1 MNQYGTTDKAVEQAV
16 LSACLSASKADKAAI
31 FSSLKAEDFFFPP
44 YQKLFSLFWSMYL
57 QGESVD
63 PVRVMEL
70 HESEIKACGVELA
83 EYASIAPLFVQKRM
97 SLENTFAH
105 YVKVN
110 EDGLIAT
117 MIDGMK
123 ELRRRRELVSMAEQ
137 IKADVGKC
145 RPSGEIWQ
153 TVEKSLIAREDRA
166 GERTLVKPRD
176 MAEYMLDAVSERM
189 DKEKRGQEV
198 LYTSFRKLNEWTGG
212 FERGDLVI
220 LSAAS
225 GVGKSA
231 FAANIARDVGIM
243 QKRPVLYLNSEMS
256 DKQQALR
263 YASLL
268 SGVSHKM
275 IRDGLPDD
283 TEGQGDGDYWG
294 RVEQAAEKQVD
305 GRLYTLTIPDLQIEN
320 AIAETRRIKERI
332 DLDNEQQENGKS
344 AFPLSLVIVDYV
356 GRMDTLSTRDRQE
369 WQIMEQ
375 AARALKTMAQ
385 ELNLVVIMVAQ
396 MSSNGETLA
405 KASSMK
411 NECDLWLNLRR
422 VDDNEHA
429 KGIPKYWNTFL
440 TFKKA
445 RNVETGVAIPMHFH
459 GDTLTYTD
467 KEDDA
472 RGYECMERE
481 QEKQSSR

>member
-1 MNQYGTTDKAVEQAV
+1 MNQQTTDKDVEQAV
-16 LSACLSASKADKAAI
+16 LSACLNANKADKSAI
-31 FSSLKAEDFFFPP
+31 FSSLKAEDFFFPT
-44 YQKLFSLFWSMYL
+44 YGKLFSLFRSMYL
-57 QGESVD
+57 KCESVE

-70 HESEIKACGVELA
+70 HKAEIMSCGVELA
-83 EYASIAPLFVQKRM
+83 DYASIVPLFDQKRM
-97 SLENTFAH
+97 SIENTFAH

-110 EDGLIAT
+110 EGGLIAT
-117 MIDGMK
+117 MIDCMK
-123 ELRRRRELVSMAEQ
+123 ELRRRRELVSMSAR
-137 IKADVGKC
+137 IKAYVEKG
-145 RPSGEIWQ
+145 RSSEEIYQ
-153 TVEKSLIAREDRA
+153 AVEKSLIVREDRA
-166 GERTLVKPRD
+166 NERTLITPRD
-176 MAEYMLDAVSERM
+176 MAEYMLDAVAERM
-189 DKEKRGQEV
+189 DKEKRRQEV
-198 LYTSFRKLNEWTGG
+198 LYTSFRKLNKCTGG
-212 FERGDLVI
+212 FEHGDLVI

-231 FAANIARDVGIM
+231 FVANIARDVGII

-263 YASLL
+263 YASML

-275 IRDGLPDD
+275 IRDGLPDN
-283 TEGQGDGDYWG
+283 TEGQGDKDYWG

-332 DLDNEQQENGKS
+332 DMDNEQQENGKS

-356 GRMDTLSTRDRQE
+356 GRMDTLSNRDRRQE

-422 VDDNEHA
+422 LSNDEYA
-429 KGIPKYWNTFL
+429 KVSKCWNVCIEI
-440 TFKKA
+440 KKA
-445 RNVETGVAIPMHFH
+445 RNVETGKKLLMHFH

-472 RGYECMERE
+472 QAYSVMERGE
-481 QEKQSSR
+481 

>member
-1 MNQYGTTDKAVEQAV
+1 MNQHETTNKSIELAV
-16 LSACLSASKADKAAI
+16 LSACLNVNKADKAAI

-44 YQKLFSLFWSMYL
+44 YQKLFSLFRSMYL
-57 QGESVD
+57 KGESVE

-70 HESEIKACGVELA
+70 HKSEITACGVELA
-83 EYASIAPLFVQKRM
+83 DYASIVPFFEQKRI
-97 SLENTFAH
+97 SLQNTFAH

-110 EDGLIAT
+110 ESGLIAM
-117 MIDGMK
+117 MIDVMK
-123 ELRRRRELVSMAEQ
+123 ELRRRRELVRMAEQ
-137 IKADVGKC
+137 IKADVGKG

-166 GERTLVKPRD
+166 SERKLVKPRD
-176 MAEYMLDAVSERM
+176 MAEYMLDAVAERM
-189 DKEKRGQEV
+189 NKEKRRQEV
-198 LYTSFRKLNEWTGG
+198 LYTSFRKLNKCTGG

-231 FAANIARDVGIM
+231 FAANIARDVGII
-243 QKRPVLYLNSEMS
+243 QKRPTLYLNSEMS

-283 TEGQGDGDYWG
+283 TEGQGDADYWG

-320 AIAETRRIKERI
+320 AIAETSRIKERI
-332 DLDNEQQENGKS
+332 DLDNEQREEGKA

-356 GRMDTLSTRDRQE
+356 GRMDTLSNRDRQE

-385 ELNLVVIMVAQ
+385 ELNLVVVMVAQ

-422 VDDNEHA
+422 LSNDEYA
-429 KGIPKYWNTFL
+429 KVSKCWNVCIEI
-440 TFKKA
+440 KKA
-445 RNVETGVAIPMHFH
+445 RNVETGKKLLMHFH

-472 RGYECMERE
+472 QAYSVMERGE
-481 QEKQSSR
+481 